1 MKITTIKY
9 NKNGSLTVYVPKD
22 QTEVFNWILNEGI
35 AGIGGDEDLEELGF
49 KDHTKD
55 WRGIEVK

>member
-22 QTEVFNWILNEGI
+22 QTEVFNWILYEGI
-35 AGIGGDEDLEELGF
+35 AGLGSDEDLEELGF
-49 KDHTKD
+49 KDYTKD